1 MAPFWITGLDGGALA
16 VIYYSI
22 AIWEMTLAPNAI
34 DAAHRETSVLFGA
47 LIAVVILKEPLRP
60 ARIVAALMI
69 VCGLML
75 LRVA

>member
-1 MAPFWITGLDGGALA
+1 LLFYAALGVALHNEVPARRRNSGKTPRGKYEVKVPGETALDIAP
-16 VIYYSI
+16 S
-22 AIWEMTLAPNAI
+22 AP
-34 DAAHRETSVLFGA
+34 S
-47 LIAVVILKEPLRP
+47 RP